1 MKNVIEI
8 VSTKL
13 LTGVAAPNL
22 EVTTLDGQ
30 KWQLANQKPQN
41 YTAIFFYRGL
51 HCPLCKAQLV
61 ELDQKLG
68 QFANLGIEVIA
79 ISGDSLE
86 RAQKSQHD
94 WELNNLLVGYD
105 LSEEAMRHWGLY
117 LSHGAFENEPELF
130 SEPAIFLIK
139 PCGKIAFSLIS
150 NTPFARPRL
159 DDFLGGLDYILQNDY
174 PIRGN
179 VA

>member
-1 MKNVIEI
+1 MINTQEI
-8 VSTKL
+8 VSKKL
-13 LTGVAAPNL
+13 LTGITAPNL

-30 KWQLANQKPQN
+30 KWQLAEQKPQN

-61 ELDQKLG
+61 ELDQQLE
-68 QFANLGIEVIA
+68 QFTDLGIEVIA

-86 RAQKSQHD
+86 RAKQSKHD
-94 WELNNLLVGYD
+94 WKLKNLLVGYN
-105 LSEEAMRHWGLY
+105 LSEAAMRRWGLY

-139 PCGKIAFSLIS
+139 PCGKIAFSLIG

-159 DDFLGGLDYILQNDY
+159 EDLIGGLNYTLQNDY